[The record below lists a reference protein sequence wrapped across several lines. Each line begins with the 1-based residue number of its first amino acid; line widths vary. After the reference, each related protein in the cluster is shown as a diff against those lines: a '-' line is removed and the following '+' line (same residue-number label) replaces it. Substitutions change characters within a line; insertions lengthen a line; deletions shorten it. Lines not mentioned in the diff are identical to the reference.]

1 MVKTSENDYQ
11 TLQHTCIGTFN
22 NPLSPFRNLSSHIVL
37 YPPFRHQLP
46 HSILG
51 GMPFASHAS
60 LLRQPNVGYRLRP
73 ITGCACL
80 ILYKTTVEREKKQ
93 ATEEKKHVSN
103 RNRYKLMLV
112 HFISIV
118 TLVIK
123 SMFIIKCNATFGSL
137 VLSST

>member
-1 MVKTSENDYQ
+1 M
-11 TLQHTCIGTFN
+11 L
-22 NPLSPFRNLSSHIVL
+22 
-37 YPPFRHQLP
+37 
-46 HSILG
+46 
-51 GMPFASHAS
+51 FASHAS